1 MKLLILMA
9 NTPLYRGGN
18 SGFSRI
24 NDLPGGRVWIRGPDY
39 ELRFV
44 WFHSD
49 LSIKT
54 CHLTYDS
61 SVAPTT
67 TGFVILGK

>member
-1 MKLLILMA
+1 MA
-9 NTPLYRGGN
+9 KTPLNRGGN

-24 NDLPGGRVWIRGPDY
+24 NDLPVGRVWIGGPDY

-44 WFHSD
+44 WFRSD

-61 SVAPTT
+61 SVALIA